1 MISDMEKG
9 FFEKLFNRNG
19 YVLDFS
25 TANFDIFTIQ
35 SVGVALC
42 SKYHLSKGKSLHEF
56 LWEANASDVSKLLS
70 DLLSYYEAHF
80 GPEYDD
86 SQSSDFKSYRHEK
99 GMKSVYKKC
108 REIIDR
114 EQASNSPFLASAEY
128 IKQEFSSEHMDKQIE
143 LLLRMRTESPY
154 DAIGKAKELIESC
167 CKTILERQG
176 VVPEKSW
183 SVSQLTK
190 KTAEVLDIDSK
201 GLTDNDPSG
210 PIVKKI
216 LGSLRGLASGVAEF
230 RNMYGSGHGKSATFQ
245 ELPARHAK
253 LAVGSS
259 LTLVEYFW
267 ETYEWR
273 KSQHRLK

>member
-1 MISDMEKG
+1 M
-9 FFEKLFNRNG
+9 
-19 YVLDFS
+19 
-25 TANFDIFTIQ
+25 TQ
-35 SVGVALC
+35 SARLKSSLKVAVKQFL
-42 SKYHLSKGKSLHEF
+42 KGK
-56 LWEANASDVSKLLS
+56 VSFRK
-70 DLLSYYEAHF
+70 
-80 GPEYDD
+80 
-86 SQSSDFKSYRHEK
+86 
-99 GMKSVYKKC
+99 
-108 REIIDR
+108 
-114 EQASNSPFLASAEY
+114 
-128 IKQEFSSEHMDKQIE
+128 
-143 LLLRMRTESPY
+143 
-154 DAIGKAKELIESC
+154 
-167 CKTILERQG
+167 
-176 VVPEKSW
+176 KSW

-190 KTAEVLDIDSK
+190 KTAEVLDIDGK